1 VFRGCRAA
9 SPRDE
14 AGQGCGELCC
24 RNVAGKDRIVRGLLR
39 WITGTFLLAGAV
51 VLGLAF
57 LASLPVWAMALQLI
71 P

>member
-1 VFRGCRAA
+1 
-9 SPRDE
+9 
-14 AGQGCGELCC
+14 LCC